1 MRAFSD
7 PGSGTNVQTGRS
19 SADITWVA
27 AQSNRR
33 IGERLPTPDLT
44 VEWEVERKG
53 RFRTKTLREP
63 VQVVNASATGAA
75 LVAPRVPGMA
85 RRSLVPL
92 HVNGHRMTAKVMRE
106 EPTAIVGMTA
116 YGVQFLDP
124 IPEAIEFL
132 LTQGGAGNR
141 DELETLWQRA
151 H

>member
-1 MRAFSD
+1 
-7 PGSGTNVQTGRS
+7 
-19 SADITWVA
+19 
-27 AQSNRR
+27 
-33 IGERLPTPDLT
+33 
-44 VEWEVERKG
+44 
-53 RFRTKTLREP
+53 
-63 VQVVNASATGAA
+63 
-75 LVAPRVPGMA
+75 
-85 RRSLVPL
+85 
-92 HVNGHRMTAKVMRE
+92 MRE